1 MLNVCQVGVEIKFT
15 VTKVYFHL
23 FVMTKKLQVAF
34 TMQTHQLQVNIC
46 IGEKKIRLN
55 YQIYA

>member
-23 FVMTKKLQVAF
+23 FVLTKVALMLFFSLCKLISF
-34 TMQTHQLQVNIC
+34 
-46 IGEKKIRLN
+46 RLK
-55 YQIYA
+55 